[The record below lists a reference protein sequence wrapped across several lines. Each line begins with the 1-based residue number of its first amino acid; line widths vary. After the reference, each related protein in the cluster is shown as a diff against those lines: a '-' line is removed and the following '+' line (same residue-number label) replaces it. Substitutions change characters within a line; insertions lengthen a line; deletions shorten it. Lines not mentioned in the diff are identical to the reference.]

1 MSAHVSHATMLAAVT
16 PRPIAREPCGRI
28 RVSVPKRAPLRS
40 TAIRLEKARAPNFR
54 SRALAEDAPES
65 NIVPSP
71 SDAPEQLGPL
81 KPTETLKL
89 AVFSTSSYM
98 RHTQTPVIE
107 EAFGAGN
114 VRWFDVGLTPQ
125 TAPLAAGCNATCL
138 FVNDRADAETIDV
151 LADLGVRFIAMRC
164 AGFDRVDLDACA
176 RRGVAVTRT
185 PAYSPHA
192 IAEHAI
198 AMMLALNRQL
208 MKGHARVTQ
217 GNYSLSGLVGFDM
230 HGKTVGIV
238 GTGKIGRCAA
248 KILLAMGCEVLAYDV
263 FQSKE
268 AIAMGVK
275 YVDTVQELLP
285 RCQIVSL
292 HCPLTDDTYHL
303 MDDATFKL
311 MRKGSML
318 VNTSR
323 GGLVDTAALARA
335 LDAQKIACVAMD
347 VYEHEA
353 GLFFEDKS
361 EETDATPGSSLSPD
375 WDLSL
380 GSLASRPNALVTSHQ
395 AFLTAEALGNIASTT
410 VENLREFAGGGGAG
424 EGGAYVNEVVGH

>member
-1 MSAHVSHATMLAAVT
+1 MSAHVSYATMLAAVT

-114 VRWFDVGLTPQ
+114 VRWLDVGLTPQ

-138 FVNDRADAETIDV
+138 FVNDRADAETIDA

-176 RRGVAVTRT
+176 RRGVAVTRV
-185 PAYSPHA
+185 PAYSPYA

-208 MKGHARVTQ
+208 MKGHARVVQ

-238 GTGKIGRCAA
+238 GTGKIGRCTA
-248 KILLAMGCEVLAYDV
+248 KILLGMGCEVLAYDV

-303 MDDATFKL
+303 MDAERRSTSCGKDAHAGQHEP
-311 MRKGSML
+311 R
-318 VNTSR
+318 R
-323 GGLVDTAALARA
+323 LVDTAALARA

-380 GSLASRPNALVTSHQ
+380 GSLASRPNVLVTSHQ

-424 EGGAYVNEVVGH
+424 EGAATSTR